1 MLLLPLLLPLLQV
14 TVKVLKNCS
23 HWVQQDYPGQVSDIM
38 LDWLKQQQQQQQQQ
52 QQKTQQQ

>member
-1 MLLLPLLLPLLQV
+1 VLLLLLLLQV

-38 LDWLKQQQQQQQQQ
+38 LDWLKQQQQQR
-52 QQKTQQQ
+52 QQKKTTQQQ

>member
-1 MLLLPLLLPLLQV
+1 MLLLPLLQV

-38 LDWLKQQQQQQQQQ
+38 LAWLKQQQQ
-52 QQKTQQQ
+52 QQKTQQQQQ